1 MDHGRRA
8 RRQAG
13 QRLAERRRAQ
23 LAVRVRR
30 DREPHRAAV
39 PAVDDGAEVGLEPVE
54 GELRH
59 VRDQELPRRAGRE
72 VVREPEVLAGLPARG
87 GALAGDV
94 GGPAAVDLAG
104 VGAEAPPRAPAAGAH
119 PALAHGPPHAPLG
132 RGRGRLAVGPRAYAR
147 RHLAVAAHAPEGR
160 ERAGDPR
167 RERPVVTARG
177 GESAPLVL
185 VGALRY
191 PQEGRH
197 AAEAEPVVPPQP
209 LSQLGLLPVRESRR
223 VSCFWVAEHL
233 PEHRALHPQ
242 PVQLRLARAG
252 RPLLFPHRDRLRGHL
267 SAPAGL
273 RGPSRHD
280 RPGREPEGPRD
291 LAGRLAEAEQPQR
304 LGPGLLGVAG
314 VLGAPAGPGDPRRL
328 DRQAPA
334 EGLLLPG
341 RERPAGRRAPQPARG
356 GRGQPLRP
364 HPLHAEHLILVC
376 IQCSLRSDRSNRSN
390 FLPQFPSLPFMKKSD
405 YFTGRISP
413 FMIHNPRF
421 CAKVYEY
428 ELPSDC

>member
-1 MDHGRRA
+1 MTRSSPG
-8 RRQAG
+8 
-13 QRLAERRRAQ
+13 
-23 LAVRVRR
+23 
-30 DREPHRAAV
+30 
-39 PAVDDGAEVGLEPVE
+39 
-54 GELRH
+54 
-59 VRDQELPRRAGRE
+59 
-72 VVREPEVLAGLPARG
+72 
-87 GALAGDV
+87 
-94 GGPAAVDLAG
+94 
-104 VGAEAPPRAPAAGAH
+104 APAEKSCASLKSS
-119 PALAHGPPHAPLG
+119 PASL
-132 RGRGRLAVGPRAYAR
+132 RA
-147 RHLAVAAHAPEGR
+147 
-160 ERAGDPR
+160 
-167 RERPVVTARG
+167 TARG

-242 PVQLRLARAG
+242 PVQLRLSRVG
-252 RPLLFPHRDRLRGHL
+252 RPLLFPHRNRLRGHL

-314 VLGAPAGPGDPRRL
+314 VLGALAGPGDPRRL

-341 RERPAGRRAPQPARG
+341 RERPAGRHAPQPARG

-364 HPLHAEHLILVC
+364 HPLHVEHLILVC
-376 IQCSLRSDRSNRSN
+376 IQCSLRSDRFDRSN
-390 FLPQFPSLPFMKKSD
+390 FLPQFPLM
-405 YFTGRISP
+405 R
-413 FMIHNPRF
+413 
-421 CAKVYEY
+421 
-428 ELPSDC
+428 